1 MPVSEKFKDAVRKST
16 KAWQERV
23 LKRYVPTAKLASLDL
38 DNTMIVRQRIDSLW
52 TGLGHDRVRAE
63 AWTIERVKHS
73 GERCLLILMNPS
85 IWDAESEWELSLRNE
100 EFTVLDADGVCFQ
113 TIVKYVEGADASTT
127 KNVVKIDTMNGHT
140 YYVDTYTYGA
150 LFSGEPPPL
159 VETTGEP
166 AKYVVRHEEGIRWFA
181 PVSRVGRYY
190 IELTDHQKRVVLKI
204 GGRSLREIVWQSLG
218 TRRFGPRRRLLIRH
232 LDKSLPK
239 EVVLF
244 LAAYVNI

>member
-100 EFTVLDADGVCFQ
+100 EFTVLDAEGVCFQ
-113 TIVKYVEGADASTT
+113 TIVKYVEGEDVSTT
-127 KNVVKIDTMNGHT
+127 RNVVEIPTKNSCT
-140 YYVDTYTYGA
+140 YYVDTYTYGG
-150 LFSGEPPPL
+150 LFWTQPPPL
-159 VETTGEP
+159 VEAIGEP
-166 AKYVVRHEEGIRWFA
+166 AKYVVHDEEGARWFA
-181 PVSRVGRYY
+181 PISRVGRYSL
-190 IELTDHQKRVVLKI
+190 ELTDHQKRVVLKI
-204 GGRSLREIVWQSLG
+204 GGRSLKEIVWQSFG
-218 TRRFGPRRRLLIRH
+218 TRTFGPKRRLLIRH
-232 LDKSLPK
+232 LDKSVPK